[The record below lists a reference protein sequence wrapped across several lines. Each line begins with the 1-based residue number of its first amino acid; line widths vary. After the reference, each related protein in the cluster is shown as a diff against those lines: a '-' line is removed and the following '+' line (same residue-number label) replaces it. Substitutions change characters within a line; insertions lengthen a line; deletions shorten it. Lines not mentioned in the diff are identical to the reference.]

1 MTTTLAHR
9 PSVTVHTVP
18 AYDPPFDDEV
28 DNTSG
33 WAAMPVQPTLPPV
46 PPAPH
51 TPRPRARPSQ
61 PGHTR
66 AVGSPVTT
74 NPSPETRTAV
84 ARFMNTCLEVLNGYR
99 PAGHLR
105 TLASPSH
112 AGTVVDAMTRA
123 TRRVAR
129 VIGTPAGTGTAK
141 LRIRRMRICQPRP
154 GVAEISVVLGSFR
167 EGTAAG
173 GTAAGGAPD
182 GGRCWAAAFRLER
195 RHGNWRCTVA
205 RLL

>member
-1 MTTTLAHR
+1 
-9 PSVTVHTVP
+9 
-18 AYDPPFDDEV
+18 
-28 DNTSG
+28 
-33 WAAMPVQPTLPPV
+33 
-46 PPAPH
+46 
-51 TPRPRARPSQ
+51 
-61 PGHTR
+61 
-66 AVGSPVTT
+66 
-74 NPSPETRTAV
+74 
-84 ARFMNTCLEVLNGYR
+84 MNTCLEVLNGYR

-112 AGTVVDAMTRA
+112 AGTVVDAMARA

-154 GVAEISVVLGSFR
+154 DVAEISVVLGSL
-167 EGTAAG
+167 GTAAG
-173 GTAAGGAPD
+173 AAGSTAAGGAPD